1 MRWNT
6 RVTRKLTEDGII
18 REEDIDIVEYGFAC
32 MVSNFIGIGVTF
44 IMGSVF
50 GDVLEA
56 IILCCMVFS
65 LRKCAG
71 GFHADTRGKCFFL
84 STGLLLLSC
93 LLFFK
98 LSWTDYNYMIIVC
111 ISAGIIWNLSP
122 IENENKRL
130 DETERQVYRR
140 RTRIL
145 LVSESLLFIL
155 SFLLG
160 WAEMQ
165 RIIAMSLFIVGAV
178 VVTGKMKTVR
188 NQW

>member
-1 MRWNT
+1 
-6 RVTRKLTEDGII
+6 
-18 REEDIDIVEYGFAC
+18 
-32 MVSNFIGIGVTF
+32 
-44 IMGSVF
+44 
-50 GDVLEA
+50 
-56 IILCCMVFS
+56 
-65 LRKCAG
+65 
-71 GFHADTRGKCFFL
+71 
-84 STGLLLLSC
+84 
-93 LLFFK
+93 
-98 LSWTDYNYMIIVC
+98 MIIVC

>member
-1 MRWNT
+1 MAK
-6 RVTRKLTEDGII
+6 KLIEDGVLNEEGADII
-18 REEDIDIVEYGFAC
+18 EYGLDC
-32 MVSNFIGIGVTF
+32 MVNNLTGIGVTF
-44 IMGSVF
+44 IIVSVF
-50 GDVLEA
+50 ESFWEA
-56 IILCCMVFS
+56 FLLCFMLFP

-71 GFHADTRGKCFFL
+71 GFHADTRGKCFLL

-98 LSWTDYNYMIIVC
+98 LSWTEYNYMIIVC

-145 LVSESLLFIL
+145 LVAESLLFIL

-160 WAEMQ
+160 WVEMQ
-165 RIIAMSLFIVGAV
+165 RIIAMSLFIVEAV
-178 VVTGKMKTVR
+178 VVAGKMKTVR